1 MALPHSVPFKAW
13 QPKSSCATQVALF
26 CCDVR
31 GDLCKILEAF
41 VAKGSAEVYHRL
53 TSLASQ
59 VGLDYTCSEPKS
71 PSKTIKKS
79 EGSEGTKHS
88 SQLIFI

>member
-1 MALPHSVPFKAW
+1 M
-13 QPKSSCATQVALF
+13 
-26 CCDVR
+26 
-31 GDLCKILEAF
+31 
-41 VAKGSAEVYHRL
+41 AKGSAEVYHRL

-79 EGSEGTKHS
+79 EGSEGTN
-88 SQLIFI
+88 IVVN